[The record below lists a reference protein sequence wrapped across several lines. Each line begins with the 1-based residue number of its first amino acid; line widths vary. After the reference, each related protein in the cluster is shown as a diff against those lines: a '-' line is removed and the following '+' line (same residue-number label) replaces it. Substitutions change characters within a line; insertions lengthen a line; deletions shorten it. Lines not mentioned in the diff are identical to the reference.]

1 MKIKTFKKKRSNLY
15 ELTLDNNSKIN
26 LYDDIIIQYNLLITK
41 EILDKDF
48 QEILQENNK
57 IESYNIAL
65 KYINSKLRTEKEIK
79 KKLQN
84 YNKESVTYTIN
95 RLKKEGYLNDQIY
108 IKAYINDEINL
119 KLIGPQKIIFN
130 LKKLGF
136 KEKDILEYLE
146 TFDDSIWLNKIDKYM
161 TKKINTN
168 HNLSSI
174 MLKQKIL
181 TDLINRGFSKEMILS
196 LLDNRDIL
204 DNEEIYLKEYHKLYK
219 KLSSKYEGEGLEWQ
233 IKMQLHRKGFKE

>member
-15 ELTLDNNSKIN
+15 EITLDNNSKIN

-219 KLSSKYEGEGLEWQ
+219 KLSSKYDGEELEWQ